1 MTWTSRIIAP
11 SVWFALSIA
20 AVLGGCAGRPSQGV
34 LVPTA
39 QVAPGNTNVPIYV
52 VTNRKRSDVDPG
64 EMFSGERSD
73 ELSFAEVTVSIPPDA
88 SRKIGE
94 VQWPA
99 SLPGDPQRDFTTVSA
114 DYLDRTRFAAS
125 VASAVKQ
132 SGRNK
137 VLVFVHGFNNRFDDA
152 VYRFAQIVHDSKVPV
167 VPVLFTW
174 PSRGELRLRAY
185 TYDRE
190 SANFS
195 RDALDSLLSSLDSS
209 PAVSEVYL
217 LAHSMGN
224 WIALEALRTRA
235 IRGPLVASRRSK
247 LMNVMLVAPDVDVDV
262 FRSQLN
268 RMGSARPPIS
278 LFVSRD
284 DGALS
289 LSKTIWGDVARLGD
303 IDPTQEPYRSELDRD
318 RINVYDLTKL
328 AVAGD
333 DAHDRAFEQVGPVVA
348 MIRQRM
354 AQGQVLGEQKADA
367 SPLARLAD

>member
-1 MTWTSRIIAP
+1 
-11 SVWFALSIA
+11 
-20 AVLGGCAGRPSQGV
+20 
-34 LVPTA
+34 
-39 QVAPGNTNVPIYV
+39 
-52 VTNRKRSDVDPG
+52 
-64 EMFSGERSD
+64 MFSGERAD

-99 SLPGDPQRDFTTVSA
+99 RLPGDPQRDFTTVSA
-114 DYLDRTRFAAS
+114 DYLDRTRFSTS
-125 VASAVKQ
+125 VAAAVKQ

-152 VYRFAQIVHDSKVPV
+152 VYRLAQIVHDSKVPV

-195 RDALDSLLSSLDSS
+195 RDALDNVLSSLDSQ

-235 IRGPLVASRRSK
+235 IRGPAAASRRSK
-247 LMNVMLVAPDVDVDV
+247 LKNVMLVAPDVDVDV
-262 FRSQLN
+262 FRSQLY
-268 RMGSARPPIS
+268 RMGGARPPIS

-284 DGALS
+284 DRALS
-289 LSKTIWGDVARLGD
+289 LSARLWGDVPRLGD
-303 IDPTQEPYRSELDRD
+303 IDPSQEPYQSELRRD
-318 RINVYDLTKL
+318 RIDVYDLTKL

-333 DAHDRAFEQVGPVVA
+333 DAHGRAFEQVGPVVA

-354 AQGQVLGEQKADA
+354 VQGQMLSEQQAAVNPLAGLGE
-367 SPLARLAD
+367 